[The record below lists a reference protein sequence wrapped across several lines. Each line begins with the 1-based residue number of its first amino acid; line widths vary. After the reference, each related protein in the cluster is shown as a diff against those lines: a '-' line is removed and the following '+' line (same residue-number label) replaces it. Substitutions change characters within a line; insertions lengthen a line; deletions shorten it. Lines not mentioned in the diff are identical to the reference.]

1 MRNGWAICVLLL
13 GLAACEAPEQ
23 PVIESLPPLAGNGNG
38 GAATARIN
46 GGAGSPE
53 AARAAQVSYGQS
65 QNVSV
70 RAEQPGGGGNISLD
84 FADTDI
90 REVVAQILGAILKL
104 NYTID
109 PAVRGTATL
118 RTTNPVSA
126 SQLLPVLQALLAQ
139 NNATLLQ
146 SAGIYRVVPAAA
158 GATPATGGAGNL
170 ASGDAVGGS
179 IVVQLRYAS
188 AEDLARV
195 LQPFA
200 GNGARVTADP
210 GRNVLL
216 IGGDPATRGA
226 LLNLVQAFDVNILA
240 GQSYALFPV
249 TSGNAKDFAASLQAA
264 FRTQGALAGVVRVA
278 PMERMDAVLVISSQ
292 PRYIDD
298 ARRIFGIVERARR
311 ETVRSWHV
319 YYLQNGQSND
329 VAYVLQQAFTPGNVT
344 AQPTPAV
351 QGNGGNNRT
360 GIGRGGNGN
369 SPGVGNSSGGGLAG
383 GGIGGSS
390 GGLAGGGLGGSG
402 LGSGG
407 GLGGGQPGGLLGGGP
422 GSSQPSDTGGGQP
435 GGSTNPLLGGLD
447 PSGGSTD
454 PNSIRIIPNPQ
465 NNALV
470 LYATPNERNAIEA
483 MLRKID
489 ILPLQVRIDATI
501 AEVTLNDVLQYG
513 TQFFFKSGGI
523 NGILNN
529 TPGLLGANPATAV
542 LGTAFPG
549 FIIGGSGAGGA
560 PIAISALQAVTTVKV
575 LSSPQIM
582 VLDNHPARLQVG
594 NLVPYLTT
602 SSQGVLSPNSPIINS
617 IAYQPTGV
625 ILEVTPRV
633 NSGGLVTIDIDQEVS
648 DVDTTTPKASGID
661 SPTFLQRSITSR
673 VVVQD
678 GQTIGLAGLI
688 RDNASRGNQGIPW
701 LKDIPILGFFAGS
714 QNNTRARTELLV
726 LITPHVVH
734 DQRDARALTEDLR
747 DQLINAAAV
756 PDSLRGTLP
765 SGSND
770 PSQRLRRRLDP
781 R

>member
-1 MRNGWAICVLLL
+1 MKTPALLLLLLL
-13 GLAACEAPEQ
+13 GVAACEAPIP
-23 PVIESLPPLAGNGNG
+23 PVIEPLPPLNETGTDSE
-38 GAATARIN
+38 AAARIN
-46 GGAGSPE
+46 GAAGTTE
-53 AARAAQVSYGQS
+53 AARAAQISYGQGP
-65 QNVSV
+65 NVTLRSDRV
-70 RAEQPGGGGNISLD
+70 GGPGNISLD

-90 REVVAQILGAILKL
+90 REVVAQILGTILKV

-109 PAVRGTATL
+109 PAVRGTVTL

-146 SAGIYRVVPAAA
+146 ASGIYRVVPAAA
-158 GATPATGGAGNL
+158 GAASAGGAGNL

-179 IVVQLRYAS
+179 VVVQLRFAS
-188 AEDLARV
+188 AEDLAKV

-200 GNGARVTADP
+200 GNSARVTADP

-216 IGGDPATRGA
+216 IGGDPAARSA
-226 LLNLVQAFDVNILA
+226 LLNLVQAFDINILA

-264 FRTQGALAGVVRVA
+264 FRTQGALAGVVRVV

-298 ARRIFGIVERARR
+298 ARRVFAIVERARR

-319 YYLQNGQSND
+319 YYLQNSQSND

-344 AQPTPAV
+344 AQPTPTA
-351 QGNGGNNRT
+351 QGSGSSRNASL
-360 GIGRGGNGN
+360 GRGGNG
-369 SPGVGNSSGGGLAG
+369 SPYGGNSGGGGPA

-390 GGLAGGGLGGSG
+390 GGLAGGGLGGGPPG
-402 LGSGG
+402 LSA
-407 GLGGGQPGGLLGGGP
+407 GQPGGPSGGP
-422 GSSQPSDTGGGQP
+422 PPDNGGGQP
-435 GGSTNPLLGGLD
+435 GGSANPLLGGLD
-447 PSGGSTD
+447 PSGGGATD

-470 LYATPNERNAIEA
+470 LYATPNEKDAIEK

-501 AEVTLNDVLQYG
+501 AEVTLNDTLQYG

-529 TPGLLGANPATAV
+529 TPGALGINPAATVLGA
-542 LGTAFPG
+542 AFPG
-549 FIIGGSGAGGA
+549 FIISGTAAGGA

-575 LSSPQIM
+575 LSSPEIM

-602 SSQGVLSPNSPIINS
+602 SSQSALSPNAPVINS
-617 IAYQPTGV
+617 VAYQPTGV

-633 NSGGLVTIDIDQEVS
+633 NSGGLVTIDIDQQVS
-648 DVDTTTPKASGID
+648 DVDTTTPRASGID

-714 QNNTRARTELLV
+714 QNNLRARTELLV

-747 DQLINAAAV
+747 EQLINAAAV
-756 PDSLRGTLP
+756 PDTLRNLPP

-770 PSQRLRRRLDP
+770 PNQRLRRRLDP